1 MAAGAAAADQGLDG
15 FHAEDEA
22 ELNALLAD
30 GAATEGETPSLAGV
44 IMASRREAQTI
55 LEPGL
60 APGSTPPRTATPEV
74 AGEQEGS
81 PLGAAA
87 SLPAPPKAP
96 CQQHPFQLDK
106 DSKIDGTDGEIEEG
120 AGDRSTSKHA
130 GSSASAEDVAPLP
143 PKKVDEPGSEPSSAP
158 TVLSTAARKKRAKQA
173 GVEYKPSKKKK
184 KRCSESA
191 TTRH

>member
-81 PLGAAA
+81 PLGAAG

-106 DSKIDGTDGEIEEG
+106 DSKIDGEQEHTQKAPDACPSI
-120 AGDRSTSKHA
+120 
-130 GSSASAEDVAPLP
+130 SS
-143 PKKVDEPGSEPSSAP
+143 PKSGVSEVDLVDENAIRH
-158 TVLSTAARKKRAKQA
+158 TR
-173 GVEYKPSKKKK
+173 
-184 KRCSESA
+184 RCDVCNEL
-191 TTRH
+191 